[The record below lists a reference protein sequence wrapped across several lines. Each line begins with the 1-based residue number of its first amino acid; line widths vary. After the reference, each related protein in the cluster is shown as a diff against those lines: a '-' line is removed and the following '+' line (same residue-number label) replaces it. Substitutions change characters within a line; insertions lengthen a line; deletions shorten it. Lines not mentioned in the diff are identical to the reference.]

1 MLRDKLS
8 QGGGRDMTETCTLL
22 IKEYR
27 KEKNEAKTSCVYG
40 LELSM
45 L

>member
-27 KEKNEAKTSCVYG
+27 KEKMKQRHLVF
-40 LELSM
+40 M
-45 L
+45 V